1 MGIWWY
7 QGDFTDEDVF
17 NTRGIDVTDEAVVQY
32 DVAVVKILLQVLI
45 IYNWSQIN
53 FDVNT
58 YVLFLDSVLCIV
70 SSNHVCIVVMYV

>member
-32 DVAVVKILLQVLI
+32 DVAVVKILL
-45 IYNWSQIN
+45 
-53 FDVNT
+53 
-58 YVLFLDSVLCIV
+58 
-70 SSNHVCIVVMYV
+70 